1 MFSLP
6 FALPG
11 VVALALVAAIG
22 YWVGR
27 RQATGRQREMEQ
39 ARREMRRAQA
49 VARELETISDAI
61 RQSLS
66 SHQSSIVKFKD
77 RVSQL
82 GAGAG
87 QGAWEDLNRE
97 IEQVL
102 GPTQKL
108 TSQLAQA
115 YQDLR
120 QQADQLLTFTEV
132 RTDPLTG
139 VSNRRALEET
149 LRSMFAMFERYETP
163 FALLILDVDKF
174 KEINDT
180 RGHQAGDQCL
190 KSVAAA
196 IDHTVRE
203 TDVVARFGG
212 DEFVVLLPQTH
223 LEQAGMLGERL
234 RIAVREHADLSISV
248 GVATALDGDSPRSL
262 LARADEAL
270 FSAKAGGRNCT
281 HWHDGKQTE
290 PVEES
295 VAAMA

>member
-1 MFSLP
+1 MVELP

-11 VVALALVAAIG
+11 IVALALVAAIG
-22 YWVGR
+22 YWIGR

-87 QGAWEDLNRE
+87 QAAWEDLNRE

-102 GPTQKL
+102 GPTQRL
-108 TSQLAQA
+108 TAQLAQA

-149 LRSMFAMFERYETP
+149 LTSMFSLFERYETP
-163 FALLILDVDKF
+163 FSLLILDVDKF

-180 RGHQAGDQCL
+180 RGHQQGDQTL

-196 IDHTVRE
+196 IDETVRE

-212 DEFVVLLPQTH
+212 DEFVVLMPQTH
-223 LEQAGMLGERL
+223 LDQAALLAERL
-234 RIAVREHADLSISV
+234 RAAVRTHADVGIST
-248 GVATALDGDSPRSL
+248 GVAAALDGDSPRSL

-270 FSAKAGGRNCT
+270 FAAKAGGRNCT
-281 HWHDGKQTE
+281 YWHDGKETE
-290 PVEES
+290 PAEDR
-295 VAAMA
+295 AIALA

>member
-1 MFSLP
+1 MFQLP
-6 FALPG
+6 LALPG
-11 VVALALVAAIG
+11 AVALALVAAIG
-22 YWVGR
+22 YWIGR

-66 SHQSSIVKFKD
+66 SHQTSIVKFKD
-77 RVSQL
+77 RVNQL

-87 QGAWEDLNRE
+87 QAAWEDLNRE

-102 GPTQKL
+102 GPTQRL

-120 QQADQLLTFTEV
+120 QQAEQLLTFTEV

-149 LRSMFAMFERYETP
+149 LRSMFSLFERYETP
-163 FALLILDVDKF
+163 FALLILDVDQF
-174 KEINDT
+174 KQINDS
-180 RGHQAGDQCL
+180 RGHQEGDQTL

-212 DEFVVLLPQTH
+212 DEFVVLMPQTQLDH
-223 LEQAGMLGERL
+223 AAMLAERL
-234 RIAVREHADLSISV
+234 RVAIHAQAGVGISS
-248 GVATALDGDSPRSL
+248 GVAVALDGDSPRSL

-270 FSAKAGGRNCT
+270 FAAKAGGRNCT
-281 HWHDGKQTE
+281 YWHDGKDIE
-290 PVEES
+290 PAEE
-295 VAAMA
+295 AAIALA

>member
-1 MFSLP
+1 MFELP

-11 VVALALVAAIG
+11 IVALALVAAIG

-87 QGAWEDLNRE
+87 QAAWEDLNRE

-102 GPTQKL
+102 GPTQRL
-108 TSQLAQA
+108 TAQLAQA

-149 LRSMFAMFERYETP
+149 LTSMFAMFERYETP
-163 FALLILDVDKF
+163 FSLLILDIDKF
-174 KEINDT
+174 KEVNDT
-180 RGHQAGDQCL
+180 RGHQQGDQTL
-190 KSVAAA
+190 KGVAAA
-196 IDHTVRE
+196 IDETVRE

-212 DEFVVLLPQTH
+212 DEFVVLMPQTH
-223 LEQAGMLGERL
+223 LDQAALLAERL
-234 RIAVREHADLSISV
+234 RAAVRAHADVGIST
-248 GVATALDGDSPRSL
+248 GVAAALDGDSPRSL

-270 FSAKAGGRNCT
+270 FAAKAGGRNCT
-281 HWHDGKQTE
+281 YWHDGKETE
-290 PVEES
+290 PADDRAV
-295 VAAMA
+295 AMA